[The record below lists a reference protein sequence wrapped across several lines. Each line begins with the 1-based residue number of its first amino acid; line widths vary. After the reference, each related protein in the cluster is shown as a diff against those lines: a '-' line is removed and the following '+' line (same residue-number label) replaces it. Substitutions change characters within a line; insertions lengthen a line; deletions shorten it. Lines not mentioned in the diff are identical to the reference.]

1 MRREEAGP
9 LRGRGLR
16 GRVLYKER
24 CAEVGLFQEIRWP
37 SGSRDGGGGAVS
49 GGTMATGFG
58 QLHSIQMIPSSLGL
72 SFPFCRK
79 GRLITIL
86 LTSHG
91 GGSFLSTS
99 GTKCTVLRL
108 ITE

>member
-1 MRREEAGP
+1 
-9 LRGRGLR
+9 
-16 GRVLYKER
+16 
-24 CAEVGLFQEIRWP
+24 
-37 SGSRDGGGGAVS
+37 
-49 GGTMATGFG
+49 MATGFG